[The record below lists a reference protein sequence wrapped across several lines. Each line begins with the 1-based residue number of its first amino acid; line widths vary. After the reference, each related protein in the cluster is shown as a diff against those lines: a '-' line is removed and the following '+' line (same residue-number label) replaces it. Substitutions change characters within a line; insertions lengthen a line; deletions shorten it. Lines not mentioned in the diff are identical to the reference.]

1 MQHLNNTDTHRTHTI
16 CTQFAHTQNT
26 DTRYIYAAQNKTQ
39 NTAQT
44 PQQRTTHLQ
53 HSYALYSFDFYD
65 EHIYIKKLY
74 NTAIYKLYT
83 NFIHFG
89 HLINKVSKITN
100 IDILIKTYT

>member
-1 MQHLNNTDTHRTHTI
+1 MQHITQDTTQHLIHTEHNISHNPAQYRYNNTH
-16 CTQFAHTQNT
+16 
-26 DTRYIYAAQNKTQ
+26 K
-39 NTAQT
+39 
-44 PQQRTTHLQ
+44 PQHRTTHL
-53 HSYALYSFDFYD
+53 YAQLFIYSFDFYD